1 MGSAGDGCGLLKG
14 EVPVLEGIL
23 LAVIALLA
31 LLLWLRAGKRNK
43 QSPEGP
49 EQEQEREEGPLLDV
63 LALRG
68 FSYIPGGE
76 HLALWEG
83 EELIFKREPDNP
95 FDPKAVAVL
104 RENGQR
110 IGYLP
115 REYNAIPAALLEEGI
130 LLTGRLRLGN
140 YGKKEVEVHWPRN

>member
-1 MGSAGDGCGLLKG
+1 M
-14 EVPVLEGIL
+14 LEGIL
-23 LAVIALLA
+23 LAVIVLLA

-83 EELIFKREPDNP
+83 EELILKREPDNP

>member
-1 MGSAGDGCGLLKG
+1 M
-14 EVPVLEGIL
+14 LEGIL

-68 FSYIPGGE
+68 FFYIPGGE

-83 EELIFKREPDNP
+83 EELILKREPDNP
-95 FDPKAVAVL
+95 FDPKAVAIL
-104 RENGQR
+104 R
-110 IGYLP
+110 
-115 REYNAIPAALLEEGI
+115 
-130 LLTGRLRLGN
+130 
-140 YGKKEVEVHWPRN
+140 

>member
-1 MGSAGDGCGLLKG
+1 MGAERGFVGKGSA
-14 EVPVLEGIL
+14 
-23 LAVIALLA
+23 AVGTGFG
-31 LLLWLRAGKRNK
+31 RAGTHRAV
-43 QSPEGP
+43 SYTHLEGP

-68 FSYIPGGE
+68 FSYIQGGE

-83 EELIFKREPDNP
+83 EELILKREPDNP

-140 YGKKEVEVHWPRN
+140 YGTKEVEIHWPRN